1 MTLHA
6 RRSACVISSHN
17 LSHTSTTTG
26 ASPCVVHDIVPHVV
40 LLQFCRSKVSESAC
54 MSVCATAC
62 ACVLACMRA
71 CIVSVCVSMHV
82 HVSVLCVCFL
92 VWACALCWVW
102 GKDEALLC
110 YNVHFIRIVLHCEMT
125 LQVSTPIVQCY
136 IYPHHSM
143 RYSGSL
149 WPESTTERTCSLK
162 METSYTDGPEALSL
176 NHYNS

>member
-1 MTLHA
+1 MLSPHTISHTPQLQQVQAHVWFMTLHA

-125 LQVSTPIVQCY
+125 LRVFGFGVGQKF
-136 IYPHHSM
+136 
-143 RYSGSL
+143 
-149 WPESTTERTCSLK
+149 RTL
-162 METSYTDGPEALSL
+162 
-176 NHYNS
+176 